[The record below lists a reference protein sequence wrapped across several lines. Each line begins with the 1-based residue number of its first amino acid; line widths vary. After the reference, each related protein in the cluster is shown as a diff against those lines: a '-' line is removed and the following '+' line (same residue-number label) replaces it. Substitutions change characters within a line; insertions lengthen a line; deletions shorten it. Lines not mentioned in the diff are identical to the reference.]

1 MFSESLIRLKGK
13 NLLREIKNC
22 NSPQGSRIVIDKKEY
37 INFSSNNYL
46 GLANHP
52 HVTESAQKAIAMFGF
67 GSGASRLLC
76 GGSILHDKLEKKTA
90 EFKGTESALIFNS
103 GYSANT
109 GIIPAIA
116 DEGSVIFS
124 DELNHA
130 SIVDGCRL
138 SRAKKIIY
146 RHKDIGH
153 LSELIEKET
162 AKRKIIITDSVF
174 SMDGD
179 ISPLKDIYELCS
191 SLNSKLLTPNSIFLY
206 IDDAHGTG
214 VLGNGKGAL
223 AHFGIKQE
231 PWIIQMGTFSK
242 ALGSFGA
249 FAAGSK
255 DAIGWILNT
264 ARSFIFSTALPSCAA
279 AASIAALEVIE
290 KEPELL
296 NKLWSNREQAVHGIT
311 KLGYDI
317 MGSETPIIPV
327 RTGTVE
333 EALRISQH
341 LMKNGIFA
349 PAIRPPSVKE
359 PRIRI
364 AVTSAHT
371 AEDIEKLVKALGSIP
386 VKQ

>member
-1 MFSESLIRLKGK
+1 MFSKSLINLKEK
-13 NLLREIKNC
+13 NLLREIKNR
-22 NSPQGSRIVIDKKEY
+22 NSPQGAKILIDEKSF
-37 INFSSNNYL
+37 INFSSNDYL

-52 HVTESAQKAIAMFGF
+52 HVIESAKKAIKTFGF

-76 GGSILHDKLEKKTA
+76 GGSILHGELEKMTA
-90 EFKGTESALIFNS
+90 KFKGTESALSFNS

-116 DEGSVIFS
+116 DEGDVIFS

-138 SRAKKIIY
+138 SKAKKIIY
-146 RHKDIGH
+146 RHKDTGH
-153 LSELIEKET
+153 LSELIKKEN

-179 ISPLKDIYELCS
+179 LAPLKEIYDLCVTLNS
-191 SLNSKLLTPNSIFLY
+191 SLSTPNFLLY

-214 VLGNGKGAL
+214 VLGSGKGAL
-223 AHFGIKQE
+223 AHFGIKPE

-255 DAIGWILNT
+255 DAIELILNT
-264 ARSFIFSTALPSCAA
+264 ARSFIFSTVLPSCVA
-279 AASIAALEVIE
+279 AASIAALELIE
-290 KEPELL
+290 KEPELV
-296 NKLWSNREQAVHGIT
+296 NRLWVNREQAVHGIT

-327 RTGTVE
+327 RIKTIAKALQLSQRLME
-333 EALRISQH
+333 E
-341 LMKNGIFA
+341 GIFA
-349 PAIRPPSVKE
+349 PAIRPPTVKE

-364 AVTSAHT
+364 TVTASHT
-371 AEDIEKLVKALGSIP
+371 AEDIERLIKVLGSI
-386 VKQ
+386 KL

>member
-1 MFSESLIRLKGK
+1 MFSESLIRLKEK
-13 NLLREIKNC
+13 NLLREIKNR
-22 NSPQGSRIVIDKKEY
+22 NSPQGTRIVIDGKEY

-52 HVTESAQKAIAMFGF
+52 HVIESAQKAIAMFGF

-76 GGSILHDKLEKKTA
+76 GGSILHSELEKRTA
-90 EFKGTESALIFNS
+90 KFKGTESALIFNS

-116 DEGSVIFS
+116 DEGDVIFS

-138 SRAKKIIY
+138 SKAKKIIY

-179 ISPLKDIYELCS
+179 IAPLKDIYGLCS
-191 SLNSKLLTPNSIFLY
+191 SFYSRLLTPNSILLY

-223 AHFGIKQE
+223 AHFGIKPE

-255 DAIGWILNT
+255 DAIEWILNT

-279 AASIAALEVIE
+279 AASLTALEVIE
-290 KEPELL
+290 KEPKLL
-296 NKLWSNREQAVHGIT
+296 DRLWSNREQAVHEII

-333 EALRISQH
+333 EALHISRH
-341 LMKNGIFA
+341 LWENGIFA

-364 AVTSAHT
+364 TVTSAHT
-371 AEDIEKLVKALGSIP
+371 TEDIERLIKALSL
-386 VKQ
+386 

>member
-1 MFSESLIRLKGK
+1 MFSESLIRLKEK
-13 NLLREIKNC
+13 NLMREIKNR
-22 NSPQGSRIVIDKKEY
+22 NSPQGSRILIDGENY
-37 INFSSNNYL
+37 INFSSNDYL

-52 HVTESAQKAIAMFGF
+52 HVIESAQKVIATFGF

-76 GGSILHDKLEKKTA
+76 GGSILHDELEKKTA
-90 EFKGTESALIFNS
+90 EFKETESALIFNS

-116 DEGSVIFS
+116 DEGDVIFS
-124 DELNHA
+124 DGLNHA

-138 SRAKKIIY
+138 SKAKKIIY

-153 LSELIEKET
+153 LSELIKKENT
-162 AKRKIIITDSVF
+162 ARKIVITDSVF

-179 ISPLKDIYELCS
+179 IAPLKEIYDLCVTLNY
-191 SLNSKLLTPNSIFLY
+191 SLSTPNFLLY

-214 VLGNGKGAL
+214 VLGSGKGAL
-223 AHFGIKQE
+223 AHFGIKPE

-255 DAIGWILNT
+255 STIEWLLNT

-290 KEPELL
+290 REPDIL
-296 NKLWSNREQAVHGIT
+296 NKLWSNREQAVHGII

-317 MGSETPIIPV
+317 MGSETPITPV

-333 EALRISQH
+333 EALRISRH

-364 AVTSAHT
+364 TVTAAHT
-371 AEDIEKLVKALGSIP
+371 AEDIESLIKALSL
-386 VKQ
+386 

>member
-1 MFSESLIRLKGK
+1 MFSESLIRLKEK
-13 NLLREIKNC
+13 NLLREIKNR
-22 NSPQGSRIVIDKKEY
+22 NSPQGTRIVIDGKEY

-52 HVTESAQKAIAMFGF
+52 HVIESAQKAIAMFGF

-76 GGSILHDKLEKKTA
+76 GGSILHSELEKRTA
-90 EFKGTESALIFNS
+90 KFKGTESALIFNS

-116 DEGSVIFS
+116 DEGDVIFS

-138 SRAKKIIY
+138 SKAKKIIY

-179 ISPLKDIYELCS
+179 IAPLKEIFNLCLT
-191 SLNSKLLTPNSIFLY
+191 LNSTLSTPNFLLY

-223 AHFGIKQE
+223 AHFGIKPE

-255 DAIGWILNT
+255 DSIEWILNT

-333 EALRISQH
+333 KALQLSQH
-341 LMKNGIFA
+341 LMESGIFA

-364 AVTSAHT
+364 TVTAAHT
-371 AEDIEKLVKALGSIP
+371 AEDIARLIKALGSI
-386 VKQ
+386 

>member
-1 MFSESLIRLKGK
+1 MFSESLIRLKEK
-13 NLLREIKNC
+13 NLLREIKNR
-22 NSPQGSRIVIDKKEY
+22 NSPQGARIVIDGKEC

-52 HVTESAQKAIAMFGF
+52 HVIESSRKAIETFGF

-116 DEGSVIFS
+116 DEEDVIFS

-146 RHKDIGH
+146 RHRDTKH
-153 LSELIEKET
+153 LSKLIEREN
-162 AKRKIIITDSVF
+162 AKKKIIITDSVF

-179 ISPLKDIYELCS
+179 IAPLKELYELCFT
-191 SLNSKLLTPNSIFLY
+191 LNSMPSAPCSLLLY

-223 AHFGIKQE
+223 AHFGIKPE
-231 PWIIQMGTFSK
+231 SWIIQMGTFSK
-242 ALGSFGA
+242 ALGSLGA

-255 DAIGWILNT
+255 DAIEWILNT

-327 RTGTVE
+327 RTGTIE
-333 EALRISQH
+333 EALHISQH
-341 LMKNGIFA
+341 LMENGIFA

-364 AVTSAHT
+364 TVTSAHT
-371 AEDIEKLVKALGSIP
+371 AEDIERLIKALSL
-386 VKQ
+386 

>member
-1 MFSESLIRLKGK
+1 M
-13 NLLREIKNC
+13 
-22 NSPQGSRIVIDKKEY
+22 
-37 INFSSNNYL
+37 
-46 GLANHP
+46 
-52 HVTESAQKAIAMFGF
+52 
-67 GSGASRLLC
+67 
-76 GGSILHDKLEKKTA
+76 
-90 EFKGTESALIFNS
+90 
-103 GYSANT
+103 
-109 GIIPAIA
+109 
-116 DEGSVIFS
+116 IFS

-138 SRAKKIIY
+138 SGAKKIIY

-153 LSELIEKET
+153 LSELVKKEN
-162 AKRKIIITDSVF
+162 AERKIIITDSIF

-179 ISPLKDIYELCS
+179 IAPLKEIYELCS
-191 SLNSKLLTPNSIFLY
+191 SFYSRLLTPNSILLY

-214 VLGNGKGAL
+214 VLGSGKGAL
-223 AHFGIKQE
+223 AHFGIKPE
-231 PWIIQMGTFSK
+231 SWIIQMGTFSK

-255 DAIGWILNT
+255 DAIGWMLNT

-327 RTGTVE
+327 RTGTIA
-333 EALRISQH
+333 EALHISQH
-341 LMKNGIFA
+341 LMENGIFA
-349 PAIRPPSVKE
+349 PAIRPPTVKE

-364 AVTSAHT
+364 TVTSAHT
-371 AEDIEKLVKALGSIP
+371 AEDIERLIKALSL
-386 VKQ
+386 

>member
-1 MFSESLIRLKGK
+1 MCGIIAEMFSESLIRLKEK
-13 NLLREIKNC
+13 NLMREIKNR
-22 NSPQGSRIVIDKKEY
+22 NSPQGTRIVIDGKEY

-52 HVTESAQKAIAMFGF
+52 HVIESAQKAIAMFGF

-76 GGSILHDKLEKKTA
+76 GGSILHSELEKRTA
-90 EFKGTESALIFNS
+90 KFKGTEAALIFNS

-116 DEGSVIFS
+116 DEGDVIFS

-138 SRAKKIIY
+138 SRAKKVIY

-153 LSELIEKET
+153 LTELIKKEK

-179 ISPLKDIYELCS
+179 ISPLKELYDICLT
-191 SLNSKLLTPNSIFLY
+191 LNAFLY

-223 AHFGIKQE
+223 AHFGIKPE
-231 PWIIQMGTFSK
+231 SWIIQMETFSK
-242 ALGSFGA
+242 AMGSFGA

-279 AASIAALEVIE
+279 AASIAALEVME
-290 KEPELL
+290 REPELL
-296 NKLWSNREQAVHGIT
+296 DRLWSNRELAVHGIT

-349 PAIRPPSVKE
+349 PAIRPPTVKE

-364 AVTSAHT
+364 TVTAAHT
-371 AEDIEKLVKALGSIP
+371 AEDIESLIKALSL
-386 VKQ
+386 

>member
-1 MFSESLIRLKGK
+1 MFSESLIRLKEK
-13 NLLREIKNC
+13 NLLREIKNR
-22 NSPQGSRIVIDKKEY
+22 NSPQGSRILMDGKNY
-37 INFSSNNYL
+37 INFSSNDYL

-52 HVTESAQKAIAMFGF
+52 HVIESSKKAIETLGF

-146 RHKDIGH
+146 RHKDTRH

-179 ISPLKDIYELCS
+179 IAPLKEIYELC
-191 SLNSKLLTPNSIFLY
+191 LTRNSTLSIPNFLLY

-214 VLGNGKGAL
+214 VLGNGKGAI
-223 AHFGIKQE
+223 AHFGIKPE
-231 PWIIQMGTFSK
+231 SWIIQMGTFSK

-249 FAAGSK
+249 FAAGNK
-255 DAIGWILNT
+255 DAIEWILNT

-290 KEPELL
+290 KEPKLFDR
-296 NKLWSNREQAVHGIT
+296 LWSNREQAVHEII

-317 MGSETPIIPV
+317 MDSETPIIPV
-327 RTGTVE
+327 RTETVE
-333 EALRISQH
+333 EALHISQH
-341 LMKNGIFA
+341 LLGNGIFA

-364 AVTSAHT
+364 TVTAAHT
-371 AEDIEKLVKALGSIP
+371 AEDIESLIKALSL
-386 VKQ
+386 

>member
-1 MFSESLIRLKGK
+1 MFSESLIRLKEK
-13 NLLREIKNC
+13 NLLREIKNH
-22 NSPQGSRIVIDKKEY
+22 NSPQGSRISMNGKNY
-37 INFSSNNYL
+37 INFSSNDYL
-46 GLANHP
+46 GLASQP
-52 HVTESAQKAIAMFGF
+52 RLIESSRKAIETFGF

-76 GGSILHDKLEKKTA
+76 GGSILHDELEKKTA

-116 DEGSVIFS
+116 DEGDVIFS

-153 LSELIEKET
+153 LSELIKKEKV
-162 AKRKIIITDSVF
+162 KREIIITDSVF

-179 ISPLKDIYELCS
+179 IAPLKDIYELCLT
-191 SLNSKLLTPNSIFLY
+191 LNSTLSIPNFLLY

-214 VLGNGKGAL
+214 VLGQGKGAL
-223 AHFGIKQE
+223 AHFGIKSE

-249 FAAGSK
+249 FAAGNK
-255 DAIGWILNT
+255 DTIEWILNT
-264 ARSFIFSTALPSCAA
+264 ARSFIFSTALPSCVA

-290 KEPELL
+290 KEPELV
-296 NKLWSNREQAVHGIT
+296 NKLWTNREQAVHGIT

-333 EALRISQH
+333 EALQISQH
-341 LMKNGIFA
+341 LMENGILA
-349 PAIRPPSVKE
+349 PAIRPPSVRE

-364 AVTSAHT
+364 TVTAAHT
-371 AEDIEKLVKALGSIP
+371 AEDIESLIKALSL
-386 VKQ
+386 

>member
-1 MFSESLIRLKGK
+1 MFSESLIRLKEK
-13 NLLREIKNC
+13 NLLREIKNR
-22 NSPQGSRIVIDKKEY
+22 NSPQGSRISIDGKSC
-37 INFSSNNYL
+37 INFLSNDYL

-52 HVTESAQKAIAMFGF
+52 HVIESSKEAIETFGF

-116 DEGSVIFS
+116 DEGDVIFS

-179 ISPLKDIYELCS
+179 IAPLKEIYAICF
-191 SLNSKLLTPNSIFLY
+191 SLNAKRQAPDVLLY

-214 VLGNGKGAL
+214 VLGNGKGAI
-223 AHFGIKQE
+223 AHFGIKPE
-231 PWIIQMGTFSK
+231 SWIIQIGTFSK

-249 FAAGSK
+249 FAAGNK
-255 DAIGWILNT
+255 DAIEWILNI

-290 KEPELL
+290 KEPKLL
-296 NKLWSNREQAVHGIT
+296 DRLWSNREQAVHGIT

-327 RTGTVE
+327 RTETVE
-333 EALRISQH
+333 EALHISRY
-341 LMKNGIFA
+341 LMENGIFA

-364 AVTSAHT
+364 TVTSAHT
-371 AEDIEKLVKALGSIP
+371 AEDIERLIKVLGSIT